1 MQWSNATG
9 NFYLN
14 LFKMT
19 ILTSFLT
26 ALMAMHALWVREHNR
41 IVKLLHLLNPFYDD
55 ETLYQEGRRIV
66 GAMIQHITYNEW
78 LPAIIPSRSLVRPR
92 W

>member
-1 MQWSNATG
+1 
-9 NFYLN
+9 
-14 LFKMT
+14 
-19 ILTSFLT
+19 
-26 ALMAMHALWVREHNR
+26 MAMHALWVREHNR

-55 ETLYQEGRRIV
+55 ETLYQEGRRII

-78 LPAIIPSRSLVRPR
+78 LPALIPSQALVRPR